1 MNKIMEA
8 VFPSTDY
15 AEYAAAYLQQ
25 HVPHIAQVKITPRY
39 PESLRLSGQMPI
51 HFSIYTTAA
60 VSAHNITGRIE
71 RPMTAEEILEPKR
84 DQTADL
90 HLLYRAESQKA
101 IQNIITALGGNHVKT
116 WEA

>member
-8 VFPSTDY
+8 VFPSTDD

-25 HVPHIAQVKITPRY
+25 HIPHIAKIEITPRHSK
-39 PESLRLSGQMPI
+39 SLWLNGHTAT

-71 RPMTAEEILEPKR
+71 RPMVAEEIPEPER

-101 IQNIITALGGNHVKT
+101 VQNIVTALGGDHVKT
-116 WEA
+116 WDA